1 MRLSVAYFLLILLL
15 SGCSYSYVEIES
27 DNKIIKVNVEIADD
41 NEERTKGLMFRE
53 YLGENEGM
61 LFVFDDAQIR
71 TFWMK
76 NTKIPLDIIFISE
89 DLEIINIKQ
98 AEPCINDHCRV
109 YSSEGNAK
117 YVLEVNR
124 GFSERNG
131 INSGNKLVFFI

>member
-1 MRLSVAYFLLILLL
+1 MRQSVTLF
-15 SGCSYSYVEIES
+15 S
-27 DNKIIKVNVEIADD
+27 DQGSVRVSVEIADTL
-41 NEERTKGLMFRE
+41 EERKLGLMHRE
-53 YLGENEGM
+53 SLDENKGM
-61 LFVFDDAQIR
+61 LFIFEDELPR

-76 NTKIPLDIIFISE
+76 NTLIPLDIIFISE